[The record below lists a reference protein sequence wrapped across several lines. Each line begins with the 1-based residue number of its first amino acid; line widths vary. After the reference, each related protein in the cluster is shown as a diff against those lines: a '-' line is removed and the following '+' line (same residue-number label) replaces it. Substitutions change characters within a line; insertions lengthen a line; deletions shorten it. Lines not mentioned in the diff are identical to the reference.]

1 MRLAVFASGGGSN
14 LQAILDCGD
23 FNVVLVVSNT
33 PRAGAL
39 ERARRAGADTA
50 VIDPAGFPGEA
61 AYVAALMAALDD
73 REVDAIA
80 LAGYLRKIPPAVV
93 AAYRGSMVNIHP
105 ALLPAFGG
113 KGLYGRRVHEA
124 VIRAGVRES
133 GATVHFVDEE
143 YDTGPILLQ
152 DSVPV
157 CARPPARPTALRF
170 RACGRDCTRD
180 RCCSGARAR
189 DTGPR
194 CPPPA
199 TGGSRRRG

>member
-23 FNVVLVVSNT
+23 FNIVLVVSNT

-39 ERARRAGADTA
+39 ERARRAGVDTA
-50 VIDPAGFPGEA
+50 VLDPAGYCGEA
-61 AYVAALMAALDD
+61 AYVAALIAALDD
-73 REVDAIA
+73 RDVDAIA
-80 LAGYLRKIPPAVV
+80 LAGYLRKIPAAVV

-124 VIRAGVRES
+124 VIKAGVRES

-157 CARPPARPTALRF
+157 YPDDTPDSLAGRVLALEHALYPRALRLLQDL
-170 RACGRDCTRD
+170 RHTATDQ
-180 RCCSGARAR
+180 
-189 DTGPR
+189 
-194 CPPPA
+194 PPP
-199 TGGSRRRG
+199 

>member
-14 LQAILDCGD
+14 LQAILDCGE
-23 FNVVLVVSNT
+23 FNVVLVLSNT

-39 ERARRAGADTA
+39 QRARRAGVDTA
-50 VIDPAGFPGEA
+50 ILDPAGFPGED
-61 AYVAALMAALDD
+61 AYVAALMAALRD
-73 REVDAIA
+73 RGVDAIA
-80 LAGYLRKIPPAVV
+80 LAGYLRKIPAAVV

-124 VIRAGVRES
+124 VIEAGVQES

-152 DSVPV
+152 ESVPV
-157 CARPPARPTALRF
+157 YPDDTPDTLANRVLAVEHSLYPRALRLLQ
-170 RACGRDCTRD
+170 D
-180 RCCSGARAR
+180 R
-189 DTGPR
+189 PR
-194 CPPPA
+194 LSA
-199 TGGSRRRG
+199 TH